1 MAMTD
6 TELLAVLSRLR
17 GQMLNAEGG
26 ELSQNRQDN
35 LDRYLGEPYG
45 NELDGDSKYITRE
58 VMEAVEWALPSLLR
72 IFTSGDRVVEY
83 EPVGPD
89 DEELAAQETDVV
101 NHILLKENNG
111 FMTFYQWFKDALMY
125 QNGYAKIYTE
135 EVETVKTERYSGIT
149 EQGLVFLSENEGYEI
164 VAVTPEERM
173 VQSPQGMMPV
183 TVYEA
188 ECRVTKKCKKLKF
201 EAVPGDQVLTD
212 SDLSSL
218 SMDEARAVCHRTKR
232 SKSWL
237 IQAGYDQDILDLA
250 SSSDD
255 DDWGSERVNRFDG
268 QDVFSDDDEA
278 DESMKMY
285 WLEEWYVFVDYDSD
299 GIAERRK
306 VDVIGGKVF
315 DNIEYD
321 YQPIVALSSIPMSHR
336 HSGLSLVDL
345 VKPIQELATYLQRAI
360 NDNIARI
367 NKPKKYLSEGG
378 ITSDGKTI
386 EQLLDDSEIVTVR
399 QPGMIE
405 PEQHQP
411 VLNEILAVRQTVIEQ
426 TQIRTGVAPNL
437 SLNADVLQ
445 QSTADAFGS
454 ALNKAN
460 ERIETIARIF
470 AETGIRDAMLK
481 AHRQIKEHQD
491 IPKTVKIHGKWVES
505 NPADWKERENVT
517 VNVGL
522 GFAGKDQQ
530 LASAKMMLDVQTGMI
545 ERQMNFSTPEN
556 IFNALED
563 LVEAAGRKAPERY
576 FTIPEP
582 PPPPEPDPLVMAQVE
597 ALKAQVMA
605 LMSESQRKDFE
616 AQLKAQQVE
625 AERALKQAQA
635 YKTMEEGKK
644 VDLEIEGEV
653 QGLRYAEHSLA
664 VLNNI
669 NQQVQASTQ
678 REQQASQTMQALQQA
693 AEMQSKPKRVVRDEN
708 GNIIGTEVIN

>member
-1 MAMTD
+1 MAMTEA
-6 TELLAVLSRLR
+6 ELQAVLSRLR

-26 ELSQNRQDN
+26 ELSDNRQDN

-45 NELDGDSKYITRE
+45 NEQPGYSRYVTRE

-72 IFTSGDRVVEY
+72 IFTSGDRVVEF
-83 EPVGPD
+83 EPVGPE
-89 DEELAAQETDVV
+89 DEELASQETDVV

-125 QNGYAKIYTE
+125 ANGYAKIYTE
-135 EVETVKTERYSGIT
+135 EAETVKTERYTGLS
-149 EQGLVFLSENEGYEI
+149 EQGLVFLSENDGTEI
-164 VAVTPEERM
+164 VAVTQNQRLVDAPEG
-173 VQSPQGMMPV
+173 PAPV
-183 TVYEA
+183 DFYDA
-188 ECRVTKKCKKLKF
+188 EVKVTRKCKKLRF

-218 SMDEARAVCHRTKR
+218 CMDEARAVCHRTKR

-237 IQAGYDQDILDLA
+237 IQAGYDKDLLEFA
-250 SSSDD
+250 SSSED

-268 QDVFSDDDEA
+268 QDEFSDDDEA

-285 WLEEWYVFVDYDSD
+285 WLEEWYVFVDFDGD

-345 VKPIQELATYLQRAI
+345 VKPIQELATYLQRGI
-360 NDNIARI
+360 NDNISQI
-367 NKPKKYLSEGG
+367 KNPKKYVAEGA

-386 EQLLDDSEIVTVR
+386 EQLLDDSGVVVVR

-405 PEQHQP
+405 TEQHQP
-411 VLNEILAVRQTVIEQ
+411 VLTDILAVRQTVVDQ
-426 TQIRTGVAPNL
+426 TQIRTGVAPNM
-437 SLNADVLQ
+437 SLNPDVLQ
-445 QSTADAFGS
+445 QSTADAFGN

-460 ERIETIARIF
+460 ERIEMIARIF
-470 AETGIRDAMLK
+470 AETGIREAMLK

-491 IPKTVKIHGKWVES
+491 IPKTLKIHGKWVES
-505 NPADWKERENVT
+505 NPADWKDRENVT

-522 GFAGKDQQ
+522 GFSSKEQQ
-530 LASAKMMLDVQTGMI
+530 LATAKMMLDVQTGLV
-545 ERQMNFSTPEN
+545 ERGMNFSTPEN
-556 IFNALED
+556 VFNALED

-582 PPPPEPDPLVMAQVE
+582 QPPQQQQPDPVAMAQV
-597 ALKAQVMA
+597 
-605 LMSESQRKDFE
+605 
-616 AQLKAQQVE
+616 QLAN
-625 AERALKQAQA
+625 AQAQA
-635 YKTMEEGKK
+635 
-644 VDLEIEGEV
+644 VVAD
-653 QGLRYAEHSLA
+653 
-664 VLNNI
+664 
-669 NQQVQASTQ
+669 QQ
-678 REQQASQTMQALQQA
+678 RKM
-693 AEMQSKPKRVVRDEN
+693 AEMQADMQRKNAEMDAKLEKMNADTQKA
-708 GNIIGTEVIN
+708 IADAIKAFTEAGAAQSRAQAEAMAVDFGSDV

>member
-1 MAMTD
+1 MAMTEA
-6 TELLAVLSRLR
+6 ELQAVLSRLR

-26 ELSQNRQDN
+26 ELSDNRQDN

-45 NELDGDSKYITRE
+45 NEQPGYSRYITRE

-72 IFTSGDRVVEY
+72 IFTSGDRVVEF
-83 EPVGPD
+83 EPVGPE
-89 DEELAAQETDVV
+89 DEELASQETDVV

-125 QNGYAKIYTE
+125 ANGYAKIYTE
-135 EVETVKTERYSGIT
+135 EVETVKTERYTGVT

-164 VAVTPEERM
+164 VAVTPNRRM
-173 VQSPQGMMPV
+173 VYGPEGAAPV
-183 TVYEA
+183 DFYDVEVK
-188 ECRVTKKCKKLKF
+188 VTKKCKKLRF

-218 SMDEARAVCHRTKR
+218 CMDEARAVCHRTKR

-237 IQAGYDQDILDLA
+237 IQAGYDKDLLEFA
-250 SSSDD
+250 SSSED

-268 QDVFSDDDEA
+268 QDEFSDDDEA

-285 WLEEWYVFVDYDSD
+285 WLEEWYVFVDFDGD

-345 VKPIQELATYLQRAI
+345 VKPIQELATYLQRSI

-367 NKPKKYLSEGG
+367 NRPKKYLSEGG

-411 VLNEILAVRQTVIEQ
+411 VLTEILAVRQTVVDQ
-426 TQIRTGVAPNL
+426 TQIRTGVAPNM
-437 SLNADVLQ
+437 SLNPDVLQ
-445 QSTADAFGS
+445 QSTADAFGN

-460 ERIETIARIF
+460 ERIEMIARIF
-470 AETGIRDAMLK
+470 AETGIREAMLK

-491 IPKTVKIHGKWVES
+491 IPKTLKIHGKWVES
-505 NPADWKERENVT
+505 NPADWKDRENVT

-522 GFAGKDQQ
+522 GFSSKEQQ
-530 LASAKMMLDVQTGMI
+530 LATAKMMLDVQTGLV
-545 ERQMNFSTPEN
+545 ERGMNFSTPEN
-556 IFNALED
+556 VFNALED
-563 LVEAAGRKAPERY
+563 LVEAAGRKSPERY

-582 PPPPEPDPLVMAQVE
+582 QPQEQQQPDPVAMAQV
-597 ALKAQVMA
+597 
-605 LMSESQRKDFE
+605 
-616 AQLKAQQVE
+616 QLAN
-625 AERALKQAQA
+625 AQAQA
-635 YKTMEEGKK
+635 
-644 VDLEIEGEV
+644 VVAD
-653 QGLRYAEHSLA
+653 
-664 VLNNI
+664 
-669 NQQVQASTQ
+669 QQ
-678 REQQASQTMQALQQA
+678 RKM
-693 AEMQSKPKRVVRDEN
+693 AEMQADMQRKNAEMDAKLEKMNADAQKALADA
-708 GNIIGTEVIN
+708 IKAFTEAGAAQSRAQAEAMAVDFGSDV